1 MEGIDQ
7 SEDLG
12 VKRMLIGAFFVIFS
26 VSLLPGMFNR
36 PLGELDS
43 YIPLITGP
51 AGGGSPGE
59 AGLVWMKNQYT
70 EALAKAKAENKLV
83 FINFTGYACTNCHWM
98 KANMFTRPE
107 IAGAFKE
114 FVLLELYT
122 DGTDA
127 ESEKNQK
134 LQESKFATIAIPFY
148 AIVDPDE
155 KVIATWGGIQRDATK
170 YLAFLQSR

>member
-1 MEGIDQ
+1 
-7 SEDLG
+7 
-12 VKRMLIGAFFVIFS
+12 
-26 VSLLPGMFNR
+26 MFGR

-43 YIPLITGP
+43 YIPLITGNS
-51 AGGGSPGE
+51 AGGGASGE
-59 AGLVWMKNQYT
+59 AGIVWMKNQYT

-107 IAGAFKE
+107 IAAAFKD

-134 LQESKFATIAIPFY
+134 LQESKFSTIAIPFY
-148 AIVDPDE
+148 AIVDPNE
-155 KVIATWGGIQRDATK
+155 KIVATWGGIQRDPVQ
-170 YLAFLQSR
+170 YLAFLKTR